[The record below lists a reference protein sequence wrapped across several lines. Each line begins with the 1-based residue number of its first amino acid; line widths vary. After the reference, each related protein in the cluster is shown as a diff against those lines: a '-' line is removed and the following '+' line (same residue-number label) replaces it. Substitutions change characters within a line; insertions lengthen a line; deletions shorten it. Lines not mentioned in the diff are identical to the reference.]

1 MELIIHRIN
10 KINDLINIPKTFG
23 TEIDIRTKGS
33 KLILNHEPNEKGD
46 KFEDYLEKYDNK
58 TLVLNLKESGI
69 EKEVLKLIRLY
80 KIKSY
85 FLLDVEM
92 PYLYSASKKNEKN
105 IAVRFSEYES
115 IQLAEFFVNKVDWI
129 WIDTVTKLPL
139 NNSNIITIKQ
149 FKSCLVC
156 PERWGRKKDIINYKK
171 KMKKLKF
178 APNAIMTD
186 LISAKIWQ
194 KKLI

>member
-139 NNSNIITIKQ
+139 NNSNINTIKQ

-156 PERWGRKKDIINYKK
+156 PERWGRKKDINNYKK

-178 APNAIMTD
+178 TPSAIMTD

-194 KKLI
+194 KN